1 MGHGFRSAP
10 FVLAVNQWIEQ
21 PIENPMEQIQM
32 QRALQQQGRQ
42 QQQNDAQQDV
52 LAYGHTAMLALYCRG
67 PIGDALVDCL
77 RNRRPTGLNW
87 LTRGISRLPCLSR
100 QDTHLAAY
108 CNGFFWGICTAAT
121 VSGLGQFVAQVIL
134 HLTDALAGAR

>member
-1 MGHGFRSAP
+1 MGHGFSSAP
-10 FVLAVNQWIEQ
+10 FLSAVNQRIEQ
-21 PIENPMEQIQM
+21 PIEKPMEQIQM

-42 QQQNDAQQDV
+42 QQHHDAQQDA
-52 LAYGHTAMLALYCRG
+52 LAYGHAAMLALYCRG

-87 LTRGISRLPCLSR
+87 LTRGISRLPCISR

-108 CNGFFWGICTAAT
+108 CNGFFWGICAAAT